1 MTVSFVLAL
10 AGPQSSGKTT
20 LARAVAARTGAA
32 YVGFGELVRAE
43 AAQRGLGGSRDEL
56 QELGQ
61 ALLDKLGALLFSER
75 TIDAA
80 GVARGARPVVW
91 DGVRHPE
98 VLDALRELYAPA
110 AVTLVTLAP
119 EEAARRRRVAAS
131 GGSAAERARWEAHQ
145 TERHRGWLEAESAL
159 VCRAST
165 PELALAEVLEL
176 LGVTQRGD
184 LTGGATGWQ

>member
-1 MTVSFVLAL
+1 MTASFVLAL
-10 AGPQSSGKTT
+10 AGAQSSGKTT

-32 YVGFGELVRAE
+32 YVGFGDLVRDE
-43 AAQRGLGGSRDEL
+43 AARRGLGGSRDEL

-61 ALLDKLGALLFSER
+61 ALLDELGGSLFSER
-75 TIDAA
+75 ALDAE
-80 GVARGARPVVW
+80 GVARGTRPVVW

-98 VLDALRELYAPA
+98 VLHALRELYAPVP
-110 AVTLVTLAP
+110 VTLVTLAP
-119 EEAARRRRVAAS
+119 DEAARRRRVEAS
-131 GGSAAERARWEAHQ
+131 GGSAAEQARWQAHE

-176 LGVTQRGD
+176 LG
-184 LTGGATGWQ
+184 